1 MANTVIERRFPS
13 RLEDFSRVAAEVNA
27 FLENAGI
34 SGRAAYVANLALEE
48 LGTNILKYGYDD
60 TAVHEILLRVDL
72 EPTTLRLMLE
82 DDGQPFNPLHHPE
95 PDVRLRAEDRVPGG
109 LGIHLVRKLADGMD
123 YRRCEGRNRVI
134 VQVRIGE
141 ERQPAPP

>member
-48 LGTNILKYGYDD
+48 LGTNILKYGY
-60 TAVHEILLRVDL
+60 R
-72 EPTTLRLMLE
+72 
-82 DDGQPFNPLHHPE
+82 
-95 PDVRLRAEDRVPGG
+95 
-109 LGIHLVRKLADGMD
+109 
-123 YRRCEGRNRVI
+123 
-134 VQVRIGE
+134 
-141 ERQPAPP
+141 